1 MRATKVIYPTLA
13 GLGCASAIIL
23 GLNAVSGNQNV
34 ASADSGAN
42 VVAAQGEVQASSVP
56 AQLYSI
62 NANGQSFGS
71 ELSAADPSQAPDLIS
86 AYGVDGTLGYV
97 KKTDLM
103 AYQLASPAVSRK
115 LALEQFKGADIPL
128 YASDG
133 ITLVGIYHISAS
145 AG

>member
-13 GLGCASAIIL
+13 GLGCASAIAL
-23 GLNAVSGNQNV
+23 GLNVASSNQNV

-42 VVAAQGEVQASSVP
+42 VVAAQVEVQASSVP
-56 AQLYSI
+56 AQVYSI
-62 NANGQSFGS
+62 NANGQSYGS

-103 AYQLASPAVSRK
+103 AFQLASPAASRK
-115 LALEQFKGADIPL
+115 LTLEQFKGADIPL

-133 ITLVGIYHISAS
+133 VTVLGRYHISAP